1 MAQGLLSIEIQAN
14 LTVSDET
21 AERCLKLLEMW
32 QEDNPDSCI
41 VGEKIQTTAGIKT
54 VFKIVRR
61 DEESK

>member
-1 MAQGLLSIEIQAN
+1 MAQGLSIEVKAN

-32 QEDNPDSCI
+32 QEDNPDLLI
-41 VGEKIQTTAGIKT
+41 VGEKIQTTTGIKT